1 MSPSYPSMESAAL
14 LSFARARSPFWQGLL
29 CQSVRLYL
37 ALGEQALPILELEAG
52 LRRVEGQ
59 LIWHLLQGQELVPGA
74 EAEAWAIVETAQA
87 RLLASPV
94 DLADCLAHFS
104 ATQCLLLVQSPV
116 HD

>member
-1 MSPSYPSMESAAL
+1 MEPAAL
-14 LSFARARSPFWQGLL
+14 SSFIRARSPFWQELL

-37 ALGEQALPILELEAG
+37 LLDEPATLAAAAEVS

-59 LIWHLLQGQELVPGA
+59 LVWHLLQGQALTPELA
-74 EAEAWAIVETAQA
+74 AEAWAIVETAQA
-87 RLLASPV
+87 RLLASPP

-104 ATQCLLLVQSPV
+104 VAECLRRVLSPT